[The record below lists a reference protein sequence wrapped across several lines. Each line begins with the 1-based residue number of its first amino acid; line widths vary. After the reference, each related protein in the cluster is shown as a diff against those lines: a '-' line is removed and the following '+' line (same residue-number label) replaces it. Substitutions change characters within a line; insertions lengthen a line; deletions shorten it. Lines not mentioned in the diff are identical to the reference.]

1 MTKEKFSKSFT
12 PLEITGTRKKHQE
25 NKFLTGFTLIEM
37 LTAITIFLL
46 VIGATMGIFISA
58 IRSQREILTIQQ
70 ILDQTGY
77 ALEHMSRALRMAKKD
92 LTGECLTTAGQ
103 YYNYETNAEKNRI
116 RFINYEDQCQEFFL
130 EGNQLKER
138 KSSDNKASNF
148 QSSSLLISGN
158 FQLNSLLFSLSG
170 HSQSDD
176 LQPKVTIFLDILGGN
191 QERPP
196 EIKIQTTISQRNLD
210 VLR

>member
-1 MTKEKFSKSFT
+1 
-12 PLEITGTRKKHQE
+12 
-25 NKFLTGFTLIEM
+25 
-37 LTAITIFLL
+37 
-46 VIGATMGIFISA
+46 
-58 IRSQREILTIQQ
+58 
-70 ILDQTGY
+70 
-77 ALEHMSRALRMAKKD
+77 MAKKD